1 MTVRQLLAS
10 LDSRELS
17 AWLAYDRVYRL
28 SEPHHGAALIACV
41 VANANGAKTT
51 VDDFLP
57 VRPKPKQQ
65 SPRVM
70 SAMIRQAVAD
80 AEAAKNKG

>member
-17 AWLAYDRVYRL
+17 AWLAFDRVYRL
-28 SEPHHGAALIACV
+28 AEPYYGPARIACEIARGYGESRS
-41 VANANGAKTT
+41 VAE
-51 VDDFLP
+51 FLP
-57 VRPKPKQQ
+57 IRPAPKPQ